1 MKINS
6 IEVRNLEP
14 INTIALTHIGDY
26 SGIGAA
32 FEQIAAW
39 AGKTNYWAKGPR
51 MIGVYHDDP
60 SAVAPEKRR
69 SSACLE
75 DKGGAQLDEGMSHYT
90 ISGGKYLVMS
100 AEVIMAEYS
109 DAWMRIE
116 TEVTERGL
124 AYDERDHY
132 ELYISCVDATQG
144 NDAPWIVEFCVPV
157 K

>member
-1 MKINS
+1 
-6 IEVRNLEP
+6 
-14 INTIALTHIGDY
+14 
-26 SGIGAA
+26 
-32 FEQIAAW
+32 
-39 AGKTNYWAKGPR
+39 
-51 MIGVYHDDP
+51 
-60 SAVAPEKRR
+60 
-69 SSACLE
+69 
-75 DKGGAQLDEGMSHYT
+75 MSHYT